1 MMNVCPSAPAI
12 WHELLEGKR
21 LSLLA
26 IVTVIRSASLVV
38 FMLVVLIF

>member
-1 MMNVCPSAPAI
+1 MNVCPSAPQADKG
-12 WHELLEGKR
+12 ER

-38 FMLVVLIF
+38 LISS